1 MQIYRFVGVFKQH
14 PGLPNQG
21 RANMEWYN
29 TQFKTPFKVWN
40 NLLKRERLMTRLQIQ
55 LHGHVEW
62 QIPGPTGE

>member
-1 MQIYRFVGVFKQH
+1 
-14 PGLPNQG
+14 
-21 RANMEWYN
+21 MEWYN